1 MDQVG
6 CIDPFCNVVHVIED
20 AAANARFLCDRYY
33 LASPELDITQ
43 VNGECQV
50 RSGQIARPPPSW
62 ASPRST
68 VSAGSGQIAWPPPSW
83 TSPRSTVS
91 AGSGQVSGELRVKS
105 GQ

>member
-43 VNGECQV
+43 VNGESRVRSGHQAYCLTSLESDVSQVNDNLRSGQV
-50 RSGQIARPPPSW
+50 RSGY
-62 ASPRST
+62 SP
-68 VSAGSGQIAWPPPSW
+68 WF
-83 TSPRSTVS
+83 
-91 AGSGQVSGELRVKS
+91 
-105 GQ
+105 